1 MGAMIYPNT
10 CERLYIGPSG
20 YPDEADASLSLCELI
35 DWCVERGWDTMELA
49 FVHRVFLGAKEAV
62 AVAAHVRERG
72 FPLSCHG
79 SYYVNLASLEE
90 PKIDA
95 SRQRIIQA
103 AERIAQAGGH
113 SVVYHSAF
121 MHQRASAEV
130 TPIVIEQTRKIQSE
144 LVERDVK
151 VWLRPELTG
160 KPSQHGD
167 TAELIKLANA
177 CEMVLPCIDW
187 AHLYARTQGEIN
199 SYEQWCELLDK
210 LARSIRNKNVLQRMH
225 MHISGIEYGAKGE
238 KRHLP
243 LQECDLRYKELM
255 QAMQH
260 AGVTGTLIVEAPRV
274 SLAEDIAR
282 LRDAW
287 GE

>member
-1 MGAMIYPNT
+1 MIYPNT
-10 CERLYIGPSG
+10 FKQLYIGPSG
-20 YPDEADASLSLCELI
+20 NPDEADAHFSLCELI
-35 DWCVERGWDTMELA
+35 DWCMERGWDTMELA
-49 FVHRVFLGAKEAV
+49 FVHRVFLNTKEA
-62 AVAAHVRERG
+62 AQVAAHIRERQ

-79 SYYVNLASLEE
+79 SYYINLASLEE
-90 PKIDA
+90 SKIDA

-130 TPIVIEQTRKIQSE
+130 TPIVIEQTHKIQNE

-210 LARSIRNKNVLQRMH
+210 LARSIKNKNVLQRMH
-225 MHISGIEYGAKGE
+225 MHISGIEYGGKGE

-243 LQECDLRYKELM
+243 LQECGMRYKELM
-255 QAMQH
+255 QAMKH
-260 AGVTGTLIVEAPRV
+260 AAVTGTLAVEAPRG
-274 SLAEDIAR
+274 SLAEDIDR

>member
-1 MGAMIYPNT
+1 MIYPNT
-10 CERLYIGPSG
+10 FERLYIGPSG
-20 YPDEADASLSLCELI
+20 RPDEADANLTSCELI
-35 DWCVERGWDTMELA
+35 DWCSERGWDTMELA
-49 FVHRVFLGAKEAV
+49 FVHRVFLNAKEAAKV
-62 AVAAHVRERG
+62 AVHARERK

-121 MHQRASAEV
+121 MHQRVSAEV
-130 TPIVIEQTRKIQSE
+130 TPVVIEQTHKIQSE

-210 LARSIRNKNVLQRMH
+210 LARSVKNKNVLQRMH

-255 QAMQH
+255 QAMKH
-260 AGVTGTLIVEAPRV
+260 AGVTGTLAVEAPRG
-274 SLAEDIAR
+274 SLAEDIDR